1 MLPWPPR
8 RPERTTPVYHASSTG
23 RLSRALALA
32 GALGCAAPTPAPAPR
47 RAPQP
52 TPEPTTSAARCE
64 PGDSALVRDVIYF
77 GRNRP
82 AGGVV
87 SDAEWRGYLD
97 SVVTPRFPDG
107 LTVVEAQ
114 GQWRGRG
121 GTVEREQAEVLTLF
135 HPDDAV
141 SRRAVDELAA
151 EYKRRFGQEAVL
163 RERVAACTR
172 F

>member
-1 MLPWPPR
+1 
-8 RPERTTPVYHASSTG
+8 VYHASSTR
-23 RLSRALALA
+23 RLGRALALA
-32 GALGCAAPTPAPAPR
+32 AALGCAAPAPAPAPVPAS
-47 RAPQP
+47 APAP
-52 TPEPTTSAARCE
+52 VASAARCE

-82 AGGVV
+82 EGGAV

-107 LTVVEAQ
+107 LTVVEAH

-121 GTVEREQAEVLTLF
+121 GAVEREQAEMLTLF

-163 RERVAACTR
+163 RERVTACAR

>member
-1 MLPWPPR
+1 
-8 RPERTTPVYHASSTG
+8 VYHLDSAG
-23 RLSRALALA
+23 HLSRALALA
-32 GALGCAAPTPAPAPR
+32 GALGCAASPSAPAPAP
-47 RAPQP
+47 APAA
-52 TPEPTTSAARCE
+52 SAARCE

-82 AGGVV
+82 DGGVV
-87 SDAEWRGYLD
+87 SDVEWRSYLD

-107 LTVVEAQ
+107 LTVVEAR

-121 GTVEREQAEVLTLF
+121 GAVEREQAEVLTLF

-151 EYKRRFGQEAVL
+151 EYKRRFGQEVVL
-163 RERVAACTR
+163 RERVAACAR

>member
-1 MLPWPPR
+1 MDRACW
-8 RPERTTPVYHASSTG
+8 TG
-23 RLSRALALA
+23 RLSWTLAFA
-32 GALGCAAPTPAPAPR
+32 GAAACAAPTQAPEPAPAP
-47 RAPQP
+47 A
-52 TPEPTTSAARCE
+52 TPVARCE

-82 AGGVV
+82 DGGVV
-87 SDAEWRGYLD
+87 SDADWLAFLD

-107 LTVVEAQ
+107 LTVVDAH

-121 GTVEREQAEVLTLF
+121 GAVERERAEVLTLL
-135 HPDDAV
+135 HPGDTR
-141 SRRAVDELAA
+141 SRRAVDELTA

-163 RERVAACTR
+163 RERLTACTR

>member
-1 MLPWPPR
+1 
-8 RPERTTPVYHASSTG
+8 VYHLDSAG
-23 RLSRALALA
+23 HLSRALALA
-32 GALGCAAPTPAPAPR
+32 GALGCAASPSASPSAPAPAP
-47 RAPQP
+47 APAA
-52 TPEPTTSAARCE
+52 SAVRCD

-82 AGGVV
+82 DGGVV
-87 SDAEWRGYLD
+87 SDVEWRSYLD

-107 LTVVEAQ
+107 LTVVEAR

-121 GTVEREQAEVLTLF
+121 GAVEREQAEVLTLF

-163 RERVAACTR
+163 RERVSACTR

>member
-1 MLPWPPR
+1 M
-8 RPERTTPVYHASSTG
+8 YHASSTG

-32 GALGCAAPTPAPAPR
+32 GAIGCPAPSPAPSP
-47 RAPQP
+47 APGP
-52 TPEPTTSAARCE
+52 AASAARCE

-82 AGGVV
+82 DGGVV
-87 SDAEWRGYLD
+87 SDVEWRGYLD

-107 LTVVEAQ
+107 LTVVEAH
-114 GQWRGRG
+114 GQWRGRGRG
-121 GTVEREQAEVLTLF
+121 GTVEREQAKVLTLF

-151 EYKRRFGQEAVL
+151 EYKRKFGQEAVL
-163 RERVAACTR
+163 RERVAACAR

>member
-1 MLPWPPR
+1 
-8 RPERTTPVYHASSTG
+8 VYHASSTR
-23 RLSRALALA
+23 RLGRALALA
-32 GALGCAAPTPAPAPR
+32 AALGCAAPAPAPAPVPAS
-47 RAPQP
+47 APAP
-52 TPEPTTSAARCE
+52 VASAARCE
-64 PGDSALVRDVIYF
+64 PGDSALVREVIYF

-82 AGGVV
+82 EGGVV

-107 LTVVEAQ
+107 LTVVEAH

-121 GTVEREQAEVLTLF
+121 GAVEREQAEVLTLF

-163 RERVAACTR
+163 RERVTACAR

>member
-1 MLPWPPR
+1 
-8 RPERTTPVYHASSTG
+8 VYHASSTR
-23 RLSRALALA
+23 RLGRALALA
-32 GALGCAAPTPAPAPR
+32 AALGCAAPASAPGPASAPAPDP
-47 RAPQP
+47 APVA
-52 TPEPTTSAARCE
+52 SAAHCE

-82 AGGVV
+82 EGGVV

-107 LTVVEAQ
+107 LTVVEAH

-121 GTVEREQAEVLTLF
+121 GAVEREQAEVLTLF
-135 HPDDAV
+135 HPDDVV
-141 SRRAVDELAA
+141 SRRGVDELAA

-163 RERVAACTR
+163 RERVTACAR

>member
-1 MLPWPPR
+1 MEPWPAAPAG
-8 RPERTTPVYHASSTG
+8 EECPVDHASSTR
-23 RLSRALALA
+23 RLCSVLALV
-32 GALGCAAPTPAPAPR
+32 GSLGCAAQTPAPAP
-47 RAPQP
+47 APVAAAA
-52 TPEPTTSAARCE
+52 SAARCD
-64 PGDSALVRDVIYF
+64 PGDSALVRDVIYL

-82 AGGVV
+82 DGGVV
-87 SDAEWRGYLD
+87 SDAEWRGFLD

-107 LTVVEAQ
+107 LTVVEAR

>member
-1 MLPWPPR
+1 MD
-8 RPERTTPVYHASSTG
+8 PVYRASSTI
-23 RLSRALALA
+23 RLTRALALA
-32 GALGCAAPTPAPAPR
+32 GLAGCAAPTGAPAPAP
-47 RAPQP
+47 APAP
-52 TPEPTTSAARCE
+52 MAPLARCE

-82 AGGVV
+82 DGGVV
-87 SDAEWRGYLD
+87 SDAEWLGYLD
-97 SVVTPRFPDG
+97 SVVTPRFPEG
-107 LTVVEAQ
+107 LTVVDAH

-121 GTVEREQAEVLTLF
+121 GAVEREQAEVLTLF
-135 HPDDAV
+135 HPDDVV

-163 RERVAACTR
+163 RERVTACTR

>member
-1 MLPWPPR
+1 M
-8 RPERTTPVYHASSTG
+8 YHASSTRRPG
-23 RLSRALALA
+23 RALALA
-32 GALGCAAPTPAPAPR
+32 AALGCAAPSSAPRPAPAPASTP
-47 RAPQP
+47 APVA
-52 TPEPTTSAARCE
+52 TAARCE

-82 AGGVV
+82 DGGVV

-107 LTVVEAQ
+107 LTVVEAH

-121 GTVEREQAEVLTLF
+121 GAVEREQAEVLTLF

-141 SRRAVDELAA
+141 SRHAVDEMAA

>member
-1 MLPWPPR
+1 MD
-8 RPERTTPVYHASSTG
+8 PVYRASSTI
-23 RLSRALALA
+23 RLTRALALA
-32 GALGCAAPTPAPAPR
+32 GTVGCAAPTRAPAPAP
-47 RAPQP
+47 APLP
-52 TPEPTTSAARCE
+52 PAAHCE

-82 AGGVV
+82 DGGVV

-107 LTVVEAQ
+107 LTVVEAH

-121 GTVEREQAEVLTLF
+121 GAVEREQAEVLTLF

-163 RERVAACTR
+163 RERLTACTR

>member
-1 MLPWPPR
+1 
-8 RPERTTPVYHASSTG
+8 VYHLDSAG
-23 RLSRALALA
+23 HLSRALALA
-32 GALGCAAPTPAPAPR
+32 GALGCAASPSASPSAPAPAP
-47 RAPQP
+47 APAA
-52 TPEPTTSAARCE
+52 SAVRCD

-82 AGGVV
+82 HGGVV
-87 SDAEWRGYLD
+87 SDVEWRSYLD
-97 SVVTPRFPDG
+97 SVVTPRFPEG
-107 LTVVEAQ
+107 LTVVEAR

-121 GTVEREQAEVLTLF
+121 GAVEREQAEVLTLF

-163 RERVAACTR
+163 RERVSACTR

>member
-1 MLPWPPR
+1 M
-8 RPERTTPVYHASSTG
+8 YYASSPCG
-23 RLSRALALA
+23 LSWALALA
-32 GALGCAAPTPAPAPR
+32 GALGCAAPASAPAPAP
-47 RAPQP
+47 APAAAAAAV
-52 TPEPTTSAARCE
+52 AARCE

-82 AGGVV
+82 DGGVV
-87 SDAEWRGYLD
+87 SDLEWRVFLD

-107 LTVVEAQ
+107 LTVVDAQ

-121 GTVEREQAEVLTLF
+121 GAVEREQAEVLTLF

>member
-1 MLPWPPR
+1 M
-8 RPERTTPVYHASSTG
+8 YHLSSAG
-23 RLSRALALA
+23 RLSRAIALAL
-32 GALGCAAPTPAPAPR
+32 ALGCAAQPPAPAP
-47 RAPQP
+47 APAP
-52 TPEPTTSAARCE
+52 AASATRCE

-82 AGGVV
+82 RGGVV
-87 SDAEWRGYLD
+87 SDAEWRGYVD

-107 LTVVEAQ
+107 LTVVEAR

-121 GTVEREQAEVLTLF
+121 GAVERERAEVLTLF